1 VRIASAL
8 CSNNGEVLRTSA
20 LAGIGIANLP
30 TFFVGPDIASGK
42 LVQLLPDNPPP
53 ELGVF
58 ALYAPNRYLAA
69 KTRVFI
75 DFLSSR
81 FGEEPAWD
89 AFRATG

>member
-1 VRIASAL
+1 MQV
-8 CSNNGEVLRTSA
+8 
-20 LAGIGIANLP
+20 
-30 TFFVGPDIASGK
+30 
-42 LVQLLPDNPPP
+42 LPDNPPP
-53 ELGVF
+53 ELGIF

-89 AFRATG
+89 AFRDAARR